1 MFQAGI
7 AREDIMGGN
16 SLQEERFFRGESS
29 FQEERNFAE
38 GSRLRDGNPF
48 QGEGQFAIKVDSVSK
63 SFTRWQRKEDVS
75 VNANRSG
82 EKTPFGEESSSE
94 KKVLRKKGVI
104 GKIEINSIFR
114 QEKKTV
120 TALDN
125 VSFQVRQGEFVA
137 YAGPNGAG
145 KSTTMKLLSGMLQPT
160 AGAISVLGMS
170 PEKDRIA
177 LMKKLGVLFGNRT
190 ELWWDHPVIQS
201 FEWKKVVWD
210 IPDAVYRRNL
220 DMVTELLDI
229 GGIRNT
235 FARELSLGQRMR
247 ADLAMMLLHSPEL
260 ILLDE
265 PTLGLDVVAKRQMI
279 EFLKRINRQEGVT
292 ILVTSHDMDDLE
304 EMAQRIL
311 MISGGKLVYD
321 GSFDGLREITGNL
334 THFTVTTDGRKP
346 ALEGCR
352 FLGGKSGVFEFEVD
366 LSCLPIKGLL
376 ERLSQAEGIRDVEI
390 RKAPV
395 EQVIAQLYREW
406 KNA

>member
-1 MFQAGI
+1 MLKKESTDMFQAATAPDDI
-7 AREDIMGGN
+7 AVI
-16 SLQEERFFRGESS
+16 
-29 FQEERNFAE
+29 
-38 GSRLRDGNPF
+38 
-48 QGEGQFAIKVDSVSK
+48 VDSVSK
-63 SFTRWQRKEDVS
+63 TFTQWQRKEK
-75 VNANRSG
+75 ASG
-82 EKTPFGEESSSE
+82 ENSALKN
-94 KKVLRKKGVI
+94 KRR
-104 GKIEINSIFR
+104 SIFR
-114 QEKKTV
+114 QEKKIV

-125 VSFQVRQGEFVA
+125 VSFRIRRGEFAA

-160 AGAISVLGMS
+160 DGKLSVLGMS

-177 LMKKLGVLFGNRT
+177 LMKRLGVLFGNRT

-220 DMVTELLDI
+220 DMMIKLLDI
-229 GGIRNT
+229 DEIQNT

-279 EFLKRINRQEGVT
+279 EFLKKINREEGVT

-311 MISGGKLVYD
+311 MISNGKLAFD

-334 THFTVTTDGRKP
+334 THFTVTTDGRRP
-346 ALEGCR
+346 DLEGCK
-352 FLGGKSGVFEFEVD
+352 LLSEKHGVFEFEVD
-366 LSCLPIKGLL
+366 LSRLSIKVLL
-376 ERLSQAEGIRDVEI
+376 EQLSHADGIMDVEI
-390 RKAPV
+390 RKAPI
-395 EQVIAQLYREW
+395 EQVITQLYQAW
-406 KNA
+406 KNT